1 MYAYKRNRITLVL
14 LEAYT
19 ISVGTVFRRYF
30 LACSNSYPEKT
41 FNTSHFNALQHF
53 NTSLSLIGHNPI
65 TNSSSCHS
73 LQTLKRVGIGLNIE
87 YFGGSNARAMTPGLI
102 DIIRTISIIINIR
115 ARSFP
120 SSEKF
125 SVFGKVM
132 EVGENPNAGLIR
144 SVTITFYSRDAVLAA
159 LHHPE
164 PILLN
169 SVVLKITAWR
179 PEEEA
184 DPPGAGG
191 ATCKPGITRQ

>member
-1 MYAYKRNRITLVL
+1 MGSSNESDGGAVDPKVTLALCTKSKRAHTPRANKL
-14 LEAYT
+14 
-19 ISVGTVFRRYF
+19 S
-30 LACSNSYPEKT
+30 
-41 FNTSHFNALQHF
+41 
-53 NTSLSLIGHNPI
+53 SLIEQAAPNEEVYNYI
-65 TNSSSCHS
+65 DSFETKE
-73 LQTLKRVGIGLNIE
+73 LAIVTVAQVTKVLAE
-87 YFGGSNARAMTPGLI
+87 GG
-102 DIIRTISIIINIR
+102 
-115 ARSFP
+115 FK
-120 SSEKF
+120 EKF